1 MLVAESGSTKTEW
14 RLISDGKV
22 QQEFHSPGINPNVL
36 EPEAIE
42 EIFRNAFGS
51 HLTRLN
57 VGEVY
62 FYGAGIGSNTQKGII
77 RGLLQKILP
86 GVTIYVE
93 HDILAAARSTLRD
106 EGIICI
112 LGTGSNSAYHKDH
125 ELGDSLGGHGYL
137 FGDEGSGMDLGKH
150 LIKGVL
156 QDDFPDEVREHLEKE
171 TGKSAYDNKIR
182 VMHSSKPN
190 VRMAE
195 LAKLVGDMIHI
206 PEVDQMVT
214 DRFTA
219 FLDTTACRYPG
230 FKDLHA
236 DFVGSVAFFFRDQLA
251 KACEKRNV
259 KLGQIVKDP
268 VTKLVEWQIQLYN
281 RKANQ

>member
-14 RLISDGKV
+14 RLIKDGKV
-22 QQEFHSPGINPNVL
+22 QQEFRSPGINPNVL
-36 EPEAIE
+36 ETEAIE
-42 EIFRNAFGS
+42 EIFRVAFGS
-51 HLTRLN
+51 HLANLD

-62 FYGAGIGSNTQKGII
+62 FYGAGIGSSSQKGII
-77 RGLLQKILP
+77 RGILQKILP

-112 LGTGSNSAYHKDH
+112 LGTGSNSAYHKNH
-125 ELGDSLGGHGYL
+125 ELQGALGGHGYI
-137 FGDEGSGMDLGKH
+137 FGDEGSGMDLGRH
-150 LIKGVL
+150 LIKGIL
-156 QDDFPDEVREHLEKE
+156 QDDFPDEVKNHVEGERD
-171 TGKSAYDNKIR
+171 KSTYDLKIR

-195 LAKLVGDMIHI
+195 LAKLVGDLVHV
-206 PEVDQMVT
+206 PEIDKMVT

-219 FLDTTACRYPG
+219 FLDTTVCRYPN
-230 FKDLHA
+230 FENLHA
-236 DFVGSVAFFFRDQLA
+236 DFVGSIAFFFKDQLA
-251 KACEKRNV
+251 KACAKRNV

-268 VTKLVEWQIQLYN
+268 VNKLVEWHIQLYN
-281 RKANQ
+281 RKAAQ

>member
-22 QQEFHSPGINPNVL
+22 QQEFNSPGINPNVL
-36 EPEAIE
+36 ESEAIE

-51 HLTRLN
+51 HLTNLN

-112 LGTGSNSAYHKDH
+112 LGTGSNSAYHKNH
-125 ELGDSLGGHGYL
+125 ELISSLGGHGYV

-150 LIKGVL
+150 LVKGIL
-156 QDDFPDEVREHLEKE
+156 QDDFPPEVKNHLEKE
-171 TGKSAYDNKIR
+171 LGKSAYDTKIR
-182 VMHSSKPN
+182 IMHSSKPN

-195 LAKLVGDMIHI
+195 LAKLVGEMIHV
-206 PEVDQMVT
+206 PEIDKMVT

-219 FLDTTACRYPG
+219 FLDTTVCRYPN
-230 FKDLHA
+230 FENIYA
-236 DFVGSVAFFFRDQLA
+236 DFVGSVAFFFNDQLA
-251 KACEKRNV
+251 KACERRNV
-259 KLGQIVKDP
+259 RLGQIVKDP
-268 VTKLVEWQIQLYN
+268 VNKLVEWHIQLDN
-281 RKANQ
+281 RNAAQ

>member
-14 RLISDGKV
+14 RLIADGEVK
-22 QQEFHSPGINPNVL
+22 QEFRSPGINPNVL
-36 EPEAIE
+36 EADAIE

-51 HLTRLN
+51 HLTNLN

-62 FYGAGIGSNTQKGII
+62 FYGAGIGSNSQKGII

-93 HDILAAARSTLRD
+93 HDILAAARSTLRK

-112 LGTGSNSAYHKDH
+112 LGTGSNSAYHKNH
-125 ELGDSLGGHGYL
+125 ELVSSLGGHGYV

-150 LIKGVL
+150 LIKGIL
-156 QDDFPDEVREHLEKE
+156 QDDFPDQVKAYLETEV
-171 TGKSAYDNKIR
+171 GKSAYDTKIR
-182 VMHSSKPN
+182 IMHSSKPN

-195 LAKLVGDMIHI
+195 LAKIVGDLIHI
-206 PEVDQMVT
+206 PEIDQMVT
-214 DRFTA
+214 DRFVA
-219 FLDTTACRYPG
+219 FLDTTACRYPN
-230 FKDLHA
+230 FENIHA
-236 DFVGSVAFFFRDQLA
+236 DFVGSVAFFFQKQLA
-251 KACEKRNV
+251 KACQKRNV

-268 VTKLVEWQIQLYN
+268 VDKLVEWHIRLYN
-281 RKANQ
+281 QKAAQ